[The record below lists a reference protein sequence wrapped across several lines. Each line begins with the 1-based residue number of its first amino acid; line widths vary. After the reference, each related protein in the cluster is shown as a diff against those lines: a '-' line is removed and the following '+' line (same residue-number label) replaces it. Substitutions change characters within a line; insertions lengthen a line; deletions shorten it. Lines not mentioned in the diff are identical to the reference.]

1 LHLECPVQRFRFVIF
16 LMLLEGENIMNK
28 EHNEVILGVDT
39 HLDKH
44 VAVLIDVHGK
54 VLDTLVIDTHLKGYK
69 ILFKW
74 TQSFGDLQRA
84 GVEGTGTYGAG
95 LARYLFEQGIKV
107 FEINRPDRTMRRFR
121 GKSDPTDAESA
132 ARTVLSGN
140 TLAIPKL
147 QSGAAEAMRIV
158 SIARRSAVKA
168 RTQTINQIRGILIS
182 APDHIRLKLLK
193 SKPVDCVNNCAHL
206 RTLGES
212 NWLVTLAT
220 TLRLLAKRWLY
231 LTDELNDLD
240 KKLKGLT
247 STAAKRML
255 KQFGVGPQTAATL
268 IALAGDNPERLRSE
282 SALAALCGVSPLEAS
297 SGKVVRHRLN
307 RGGNRAANNA
317 LWTITLVRMRS
328 DPRTK
333 AYVARRTSEGKSLK
347 EIQRCLK
354 RYIIRELYPL
364 IIADLNDSILVS

>member
-1 LHLECPVQRFRFVIF
+1 
-16 LMLLEGENIMNK
+16 
-28 EHNEVILGVDT
+28 
-39 HLDKH
+39 
-44 VAVLIDVHGK
+44 
-54 VLDTLVIDTHLKGYK
+54 
-69 ILFKW
+69 
-74 TQSFGDLQRA
+74 
-84 GVEGTGTYGAG
+84 
-95 LARYLFEQGIKV
+95 
-107 FEINRPDRTMRRFR
+107 
-121 GKSDPTDAESA
+121 
-132 ARTVLSGN
+132 
-140 TLAIPKL
+140 
-147 QSGAAEAMRIV
+147 
-158 SIARRSAVKA
+158 
-168 RTQTINQIRGILIS
+168 
-182 APDHIRLKLLK
+182 
-193 SKPVDCVNNCAHL
+193 L